1 MKQTTSNRTKQT
13 GQPVM
18 YAAFLRGINLGGHKQ
33 IKMAEL
39 KKLFESMGFQGVRT
53 VLNSGNVLF
62 QAGGAST
69 KTLGD
74 KIEKEIEKAFGH
86 KVAVILR
93 TIPEIQEIADSDP
106 FKKVKVTPETRLY
119 ITFLSEK
126 PTVNLKL
133 PNESPQKDFKILSI
147 QDGAVFSVVTL
158 TPQRGTT
165 EAMADLEKQFGK
177 RITTRNWNTVTKML
191 KG

>member
-1 MKQTTSNRTKQT
+1 MKSGEPTA
-13 GQPVM
+13 

-33 IKMAEL
+33 IKMEEL

-53 VLNSGNVLF
+53 ILNSGNVLF
-62 QAGGAST
+62 QAGGAPTS
-69 KTLGD
+69 TLGD
-74 KIEKEIEKAFGH
+74 RIEKEIEKAFGH

-93 TIPEIQEIADSDP
+93 TIREIQEMADSNP

-126 PTVNLKL
+126 PAANLKL
-133 PNESPQKDFKILSI
+133 PSESPEKDFKILSI

-158 TPQRGTT
+158 RPKRGTS
-165 EAMADLEKQFGK
+165 EAMTDLEKQFGK

>member
-1 MKQTTSNRTKQT
+1 MKQTTSNRTNHT
-13 GQPVM
+13 GQPVT

-33 IKMAEL
+33 IKMDEL
-39 KKLFESMGFQGVRT
+39 KKLFESMGFHGVRT
-53 VLNSGNVLF
+53 ILNSGNVLF
-62 QAGGAST
+62 QGGGAPT
-69 KTLGD
+69 KALVD
-74 KIEKEIEKAFGH
+74 RIEKEIEEAFGH

-93 TIPEIQEIADSDP
+93 TIPEVQEMADSNP

-119 ITFLSEK
+119 VTFLSEK
-126 PTVNLKL
+126 PAANLKL
-133 PNESPQKDFKILSI
+133 PYESHEKDFKILSI

-158 TPQRGTT
+158 MPKRGTS

-177 RITTRNWNTVTKML
+177 RITTRNWNTVSKML

>member
-1 MKQTTSNRTKQT
+1 
-13 GQPVM
+13 
-18 YAAFLRGINLGGHKQ
+18 
-33 IKMAEL
+33 MAEL

-53 VLNSGNVLF
+53 ILNSGNVLF
-62 QAGGAST
+62 QAGGAPT

-106 FKKVKVTPETRLY
+106 FKKVKVTPDTRLY
-119 ITFLSEK
+119 ITFLSDQ
-126 PTVNLKL
+126 PAANLKL
-133 PNESPQKDFKILSI
+133 PYEASQKDFKILSI

-158 TPQRGTT
+158 KPNRGTT

-177 RITTRNWNTVTKML
+177 RITTRNWNTITKML
-191 KG
+191 KA

>member
-62 QAGGAST
+62 QAGEAHT
-69 KTLGD
+69 KTLAD

-93 TIPEIQEIADSDP
+93 TIPEIQEIADSNA
-106 FKKVKVTPETRLY
+106 FKKVKVTPDTRLY
-119 ITFLSEK
+119 VTLLSDK
-126 PTVNLKL
+126 PAADLRL
-133 PNESPQKDFKILSI
+133 PYEAPEKDFKILSI

-158 TPQRGTT
+158 TPKRGTT
-165 EAMADLEKQFGK
+165 
-177 RITTRNWNTVTKML
+177 
-191 KG
+191 